1 MHRSVRCEA
10 AASLLELA
18 LAADLVPA
26 LGLVPGHRHVH
37 KPLEEIALGGRGRP
51 PGHLEL
57 LVGGEV
63 LARLD

>member
-1 MHRSVRCEA
+1 MNRRVASQPAACLCE
-10 AASLLELA
+10 LP
-18 LAADLVPA
+18 LAADPVPA
-26 LGLVPGHRHVH
+26 FGLVPGHRHVH
-37 KPLEEIALGGRGRP
+37 KPLKEIALGGRGRP